1 MRIPRQVFTITGAAA
16 LLAAVALGGA
26 SFSLQADNDVH
37 AVGEFTPSP
46 DPTAPPVTPTT
57 DPCVE
62 VQPSGVIAFGVQCT
76 PTEETPPKT
85 HTPTPEST
93 SEPTEPAATEPA
105 TTSTTAPPVATSTPS
120 GGAGAGGLTPPST
133 GSNGDNGVGS
143 LSWLFVAAG
152 LALAA
157 GGTAALGYGIRKD

>member
-57 DPCVE
+57 DPCVDL
-62 VQPSGVIAFGVQCT
+62 QPSGITAFGEQCT
-76 PTEETPPKT
+76 PTEETAPRT
-85 HTPTPEST
+85 HTPTPEGT
-93 SEPTEPAATEPA
+93 AEPTSPPA
-105 TTSTTAPPVATSTPS
+105 TQPASTSTTAPPVATSTPS
-120 GGAGAGGLTPPST
+120 GGAGAGGLQPPST
-133 GSNGDNGVGS
+133 GSNGDTGAADLG
-143 LSWLFVAAG
+143 WLLLAAG

-157 GGTAALGYGIRKD
+157 GGTAALGYGLRKN